1 LRKVK
6 TMSTSEQPEHGP
18 AREPNEGEGGR
29 RLLQPPDNAREVPLF
44 LRDKSDGQKGNAQ
57 DEKDEVGE

>member
-1 LRKVK
+1 LRKVNA
-6 TMSTSEQPEHGP
+6 MSTSEQPEHG
-18 AREPNEGEGGR
+18 AAGEPNEDEGGQ
-29 RLLQPPDNAREVPLF
+29 RLQHPSDNAREVPLF